1 MKKLWYIVPLVIL
14 ALVVGMT
21 GCTSGN
27 GGQSTPTPS
36 ATANVTA
43 SPTPV
48 STSNASATTHP
59 TLVMRGMPTS
69 TPTSAVR
76 IILPKKADTISLSTL
91 ARNISVT
98 QNLSGYKLLQTIQAV
113 PRVVSVKL
121 PPADDDS
128 QDLAAMVVSL
138 TPAELNEF
146 GIQLA
151 TQTIAQLTP
160 SFPASAPKPY
170 YNIGVQVILCANDDG
185 SGGAAGAYAMTPD
198 YFTKIIAAANV
209 IYANAGIRL
218 VYNPATDFE
227 KRNSSLLNL
236 DFTIPSNINYWSPAS
251 APPISDAQMATLN
264 KSHNDERQNVGN
276 EYRGKLVLM
285 LCDGDMLVYDSLA
298 SRWKII
304 DRTYAF
310 SWADM
315 SYVALPT
322 GEGDVQSWAN
332 LLAHETGHYFHQWH
346 PQVEATLSDAQSNDP
361 SLTDYGKAKILK
373 DEIASWIK
381 YYVVQQGH
389 SEADGRQ
396 VLDADLAQVND
407 TPPDPGHWV
416 FAYANG
422 DECGNVSTVTVQVQF
437 DDGTMTYTI
446 QPDRADVMSYF
457 KHCVN
462 IPMHFTADQIAGIR
476 KSIEQQ
482 NRRNLVN
489 PAMRLTALDTHVVDD
504 QVYYNAVWQP
514 GTSNDAAV
522 FGWARS
528 DFLSETD
535 YMWNNGW
542 RTKLLNSY
550 VVDGQVVYDA
560 VWQPGTSNDRAVYGW
575 TFTDFSKEAGN
586 QYYNASRRMKC
597 LDTYVVDNQVYYNAV
612 WEPGTDNEVTVLG
625 YARNDFLKEDN
636 DMRNGSFHLKLL
648 NSYVVNGQVV
658 YDAVWEPGAPNDVCV
673 YGWAYDDFVAKANA
687 MHSSGWGIVLLD
699 SYVLNGQILY
709 NAVWHPATSEHW
721 ALGYTFADFNTE
733 YNDVW

>member
-1 MKKLWYIVPLVIL
+1 MKKLW
-14 ALVVGMT
+14 LVVIPLLVLSLVSGAI
-21 GCTSGN
+21 GCGN
-27 GGQSTPTPS
+27 RGQSTPTPTQ
-36 ATANVTA
+36 AAAVTA
-43 SPTPV
+43 TPTATGIA
-48 STSNASATTHP
+48 STHLTIFA
-59 TLVMRGMPTS
+59 RGMPTPTS
-69 TPTSAVR
+69 TSAVR
-76 IILPKKADTISLSTL
+76 IILPNKTDTISLSTL

-98 QNLSGYKLLQTIQAV
+98 QNLSGFKLLQSVQAV

-121 PPADDDS
+121 PLADDDS

-151 TQTIAQLTP
+151 SQAITQPTP
-160 SFPASAPKPY
+160 TFPASAPKPY
-170 YNIGVQVILCANDDG
+170 YNIEVQVILCANDDG

-209 IYANAGIRL
+209 IYADAGIRL
-218 VYNPATDFE
+218 VYNQATDFE

-236 DFTIPSNINYWSPAS
+236 DFTIPSNVNYWSPAS
-251 APPISDAQMATLN
+251 VPPISDAQMATLN
-264 KSHNDERQNVGN
+264 KSHNDERQRVGN

-346 PQVEATLSDAQSNDP
+346 PQVEATLSDAQANDA

-373 DEIASWIK
+373 DKIASWIK
-381 YYVVQQGH
+381 YYVVQEGY
-389 SEADGRQ
+389 SKDDGLQ

-437 DDGTMTYTI
+437 DDGTRTYTI

-514 GTSNDAAV
+514 GTSNDAGI
-522 FGWARS
+522 F
-528 DFLSETD
+528 
-535 YMWNNGW
+535 
-542 RTKLLNSY
+542 
-550 VVDGQVVYDA
+550 
-560 VWQPGTSNDRAVYGW
+560 
-575 TFTDFSKEAGN
+575 
-586 QYYNASRRMKC
+586 
-597 LDTYVVDNQVYYNAV
+597 
-612 WEPGTDNEVTVLG
+612 
-625 YARNDFLKEDN
+625 
-636 DMRNGSFHLKLL
+636 
-648 NSYVVNGQVV
+648 
-658 YDAVWEPGAPNDVCV
+658 
-673 YGWAYDDFVAKANA
+673 GWAYDDFVTKFND
-687 MHSSGWGIVLLD
+687 MRSNGWGLVLLN
-699 SYVLNGQILY
+699 SYVLDGQVLY
-709 NAVWHPATSEHW
+709 NAVWHPVTKDYW
-721 ALGYTFADFNTE
+721 VLGYTFTDFSTE
-733 YNDVW
+733 YDDVW